1 MDKSPEDLLRS
12 MFGDEGPAEPSP
24 PRNGT
29 PLFQLSGA
37 LPEFAAE
44 TRRMLLRCHEAA
56 LADQVDEL
64 WIYDRC
70 RCGMEDCATVY
81 TAAET
86 VPGPGQRGV
95 GGGFEDTG
103 YVLIDVAD
111 DRIVCIETLFYPEF
125 VKALT
130 ELLPCRVW
138 HSMPGRSDFRLLYAA
153 LKFRAALVPDRTRC
167 GHPRERSDSNPRS

>member
-1 MDKSPEDLLRS
+1 MDMEKSPEDLLRS
-12 MFGDEGPAEPSP
+12 IFGDEGPAEPRP

-29 PLFQLSGA
+29 PLFQLSRA

-44 TRRMLLRCHEAA
+44 TRRMLVRCDEAA

-86 VPGPGQRGV
+86 LQRPGYRGV
-95 GGGFEDTG
+95 GGGFTDTG
-103 YVLIDVAD
+103 YVLIDVSNEC
-111 DRIVCIETLFYPEF
+111 IVCIETLFYPEF
-125 VKALT
+125 VRALT
-130 ELLPCRVW
+130 ELLP
-138 HSMPGRSDFRLLYAA
+138 
-153 LKFRAALVPDRTRC
+153 
-167 GHPRERSDSNPRS
+167 

>member
-1 MDKSPEDLLRS
+1 VDMKKSPEDHLRS
-12 MFGDEGPAEPSP
+12 IFGDEGPAELRP

-29 PLFQLSGA
+29 PLFQLSRA

-44 TRRMLLRCHEAA
+44 TRRMLLRCDEAA

-70 RCGMEDCATVY
+70 RCGMEECATVY

-86 VPGPGQRGV
+86 DNQSSRGV

-103 YVLIDVAD
+103 YVLIDV
-111 DRIVCIETLFYPEF
+111 
-125 VKALT
+125 
-130 ELLPCRVW
+130 
-138 HSMPGRSDFRLLYAA
+138 
-153 LKFRAALVPDRTRC
+153 
-167 GHPRERSDSNPRS
+167 

>member
-1 MDKSPEDLLRS
+1 VRPQCSQLRATWPWGYGQ
-12 MFGDEGPAEPSP
+12 MTRGEAAP

-29 PLFQLSGA
+29 PLFQLSHA

-44 TRRMLLRCHEAA
+44 TRRMLLRCNEAA
-56 LADQVDEL
+56 LANQLDEL

-70 RCGMEDCATVY
+70 RCGMEECATVY

-103 YVLIDVAD
+103 YVLIDVSNE
-111 DRIVCIETLFYPEF
+111 RIISIETLWYPEF

-130 ELLPCRVW
+130 ELLP
-138 HSMPGRSDFRLLYAA
+138 
-153 LKFRAALVPDRTRC
+153 
-167 GHPRERSDSNPRS
+167 

>member
-1 MDKSPEDLLRS
+1 MEKSPEDLLRS
-12 MFGDEGPAEPSP
+12 IFGDEGPAEPRP

-29 PLFQLSGA
+29 PLFQLIHA

-44 TRRMLLRCHEAA
+44 TRRMLVRCDEAA

-70 RCGMEDCATVY
+70 RCGMEECATVY

-86 VPGPGQRGV
+86 VQRSGYRGV
-95 GGGFEDTG
+95 GGGFTDTG
-103 YVLIDVAD
+103 YVLIDVSNEC
-111 DRIVCIETLFYPEF
+111 IVSIETLFYPEF

-130 ELLPCRVW
+130 ELLP
-138 HSMPGRSDFRLLYAA
+138 
-153 LKFRAALVPDRTRC
+153 
-167 GHPRERSDSNPRS
+167 

>member
-1 MDKSPEDLLRS
+1 MDMEKSPEDLLRS
-12 MFGDEGPAEPSP
+12 IFGDEGPAEPRP

-29 PLFQLSGA
+29 PLFLLSSA

-44 TRRMLLRCHEAA
+44 TRRMLVRCDEAA

-70 RCGMEDCATVY
+70 RCGMEECATIY

-86 VPGPGQRGV
+86 LHRPGYRGV
-95 GGGFEDTG
+95 GGGFTDTG
-103 YVLIDVAD
+103 YVLIDVAN

-130 ELLPCRVW
+130 ELLP
-138 HSMPGRSDFRLLYAA
+138 
-153 LKFRAALVPDRTRC
+153 
-167 GHPRERSDSNPRS
+167 

>member
-1 MDKSPEDLLRS
+1 MEKSPEDLLRS
-12 MFGDEGPAEPSP
+12 IFSDEGPAEPRP

-29 PLFQLSGA
+29 PLFQLIHA

-44 TRRMLLRCHEAA
+44 TRRMLLRCNEAA

-70 RCGMEDCATVY
+70 RCGMEECATVY

-86 VPGPGQRGV
+86 VPGKGQRGA

-103 YVLIDVAD
+103 YVLIDVSNE
-111 DRIVCIETLFYPEF
+111 RIVSIETLWYPEF
-125 VKALT
+125 VKALR
-130 ELLPCRVW
+130 ELLP
-138 HSMPGRSDFRLLYAA
+138 
-153 LKFRAALVPDRTRC
+153 
-167 GHPRERSDSNPRS
+167 

>member
-1 MDKSPEDLLRS
+1 MPLLYWTAAAQALAISTSKDQADMIAQLPEVEALIDRVKELDPG
-12 MFGDEGPAEPSP
+12 FG
-24 PRNGT
+24 
-29 PLFQLSGA
+29 QGA

-44 TRRMLLRCHEAA
+44 TRRMLVRCDEAA

-70 RCGMEDCATVY
+70 RCGMEECATVY

-130 ELLPCRVW
+130 ELLP
-138 HSMPGRSDFRLLYAA
+138 
-153 LKFRAALVPDRTRC
+153 
-167 GHPRERSDSNPRS
+167 